1 MEGCEENGAMPP
13 APRIAMNIITSRAPE
28 DEHQWDPEVQLAC
41 HHLPVLRVARPLSQ
55 PLPCLSQMI
64 DRPDNPAYAMLR
76 LNPVRSDWLYDSAS
90 ELWFDQSSLR
100 TGYRG
105 CYAFYTAEGV
115 TAPAPPRDRRSYL
128 GR

>member
-1 MEGCEENGAMPP
+1 VREERGDATR
-13 APRIAMNIITSRAPE
+13 AEDSDEHITSRAPE

-90 ELWFDQSSLR
+90 EL
-100 TGYRG
+100 
-105 CYAFYTAEGV
+105 
-115 TAPAPPRDRRSYL
+115 
-128 GR
+128 

>member
-1 MEGCEENGAMPP
+1 MREERAEDSDEH
-13 APRIAMNIITSRAPE
+13 ITSRAPE

-76 LNPVRSDWLYDSAS
+76 LNPVRPDRLHENAS
-90 ELWFDQSSLR
+90 ELRSNQSSLR
-100 TGYRG
+100 AGYRG
-105 CYAFYTAEGV
+105 CYAFHTGEGV
-115 TAPAPPRDRRSYL
+115 TAPAPPRDRRSSL